1 MLLGHFST
9 LYFKCKIL
17 KSMKKSFTFLLLA
30 GSSLFLA
37 QVGVNTPNPQAS
49 LHIDGAK
56 NNPAT
61 GVPSALQQIDD
72 FAVTST
78 GSIGIGTIAPD
89 ASAALDIKST
99 TKGFLPPR
107 TTLVSS
113 TDAVTIPSPATGLTV
128 YHSGNAAMEAGLYS
142 NVGTSSSPS
151 WNKGQA
157 VSTPNE
163 GGRFY
168 KMIYRGATNDPTKTL
183 SAGLFEW
190 RIVLSPNS
198 DYESIQLRLKQI
210 PATPITIQ
218 GPRLAWLP
226 TGSGIVNTLNASLN
240 WTTVDWATWKE
251 LDIQFSG
258 ASHLYYLDVSG
269 TEDFYRVSFYTRT
282 NSYTSLLV
290 ELY

>member
-1 MLLGHFST
+1 
-9 LYFKCKIL
+9 
-17 KSMKKSFTFLLLA
+17 MKNLFTFLLLA
-30 GSSLFLA
+30 SNSLLLA
-37 QVGVNTPNPQAS
+37 QIGINTPNPQAI

-56 NNPAT
+56 NNPTA
-61 GVPSALQQIDD
+61 GVPSAAQQTDD

-89 ASAALDIKST
+89 LSAALDVKSS

-107 TTLVSS
+107 VTLVSP
-113 TDAVTIPSPATGLTV
+113 TDAVTIPNPATGLTV
-128 YHSGNAAMEAGLYS
+128 YHTGNAALEAGLYS
-142 NVGTSSSPS
+142 NVGTSSLPS

-157 VSTPNE
+157 AVTPTE
-163 GGRFY
+163 GGRFF
-168 KMIYRGATNDPTKTL
+168 KMIYRGATADPTKIL

-190 RIVLSPNS
+190 RIVLSPTN

-210 PATPITIQ
+210 PASPITIQ

-226 TGSGIVNTLNASLN
+226 NTGAGTVNTLNASLN
-240 WTTVDWATWKE
+240 WTTTDWATWKE

-269 TEDFYRVSFYTRT
+269 TQDFYRVSFYTRT

-290 ELY
+290 EVY